1 MAGRKRKNQDNSP
14 SGRTSA
20 WLDDAAG
27 QMVALQ
33 GELVKRV
40 AVGPTNGGPGELE
53 KADFLEAYLEEAELG
68 PVRRLTD
75 ARGDVPRPS
84 LVAVVPGRDRSRRL
98 WFMTH
103 LDVVP
108 AGDRNLWKSD
118 PFVLRVEGD
127 KLVGRGVED
136 NHQGM
141 VASIFATLG
150 LRAQGLEPE
159 CDVGLLFVA
168 DEETGS
174 EHGLRW
180 ILANHR
186 DLFGENDAFVV
197 PDAGNFDG
205 SMIEVAEKSIL
216 WLRFRTVGKQVHAS
230 TPNQGINAF
239 VAASHL
245 VVKLRELYDRFDVR
259 DPLFDPPMSTF
270 EPTRR
275 EANVP
280 NLNTVPGEDVFF
292 MDCRILPQTP
302 VDAVLRT
309 VREMCADVARQN
321 RVVISFEVVTRED
334 AAPPTPTDAPL
345 VGRLARAVQRIYKVD
360 AHPRGIGGGTVASHL
375 RRLDW
380 PVVVWSRMDETAHQP
395 NEYIWIPNMVGDAK
409 VFAALMLGDP
419 PPESTP
425 PDEPADPPTGH

>member
-1 MAGRKRKNQDNSP
+1 MAGRKRRNSDESP
-14 SGRTSA
+14 SGRAAA
-20 WLDDAAG
+20 WIDDAAG
-27 QMVALQ
+27 RMVALQ
-33 GELVKRV
+33 AELVKRV
-40 AVGPTNGGPGELE
+40 AVGPASGGPGELE
-53 KADFLEAYLEEAELG
+53 KADFLQAYLESAGLG
-68 PVRRLTD
+68 PVTRLTD
-75 ARGDVPRPS
+75 ARGDVPRPN
-84 LVAVVPGRDRSRRL
+84 LAATLPGRDRARRL

-108 AGDRNLWKSD
+108 PGDRNLWKSD

-141 VASIFATLG
+141 VASIFAAQA
-150 LRAQGLEPE
+150 LRDLDLVPE
-159 CDVGLLFVA
+159 CDVGLLLVA

-180 ILANHR
+180 LLAQHR
-186 DLFGENDAFVV
+186 DLFGPDDAFVV

-239 VAASHL
+239 VAASQL
-245 VVKLRELYDRFDVR
+245 VVKLRELYERFDLR

-280 NLNTVPGEDVFF
+280 NINTVPGEDVFF
-292 MDCRILPQTP
+292 MDCRVLPQTP
-302 VDAVLRT
+302 PDAVLRT
-309 VREMCADVARQN
+309 VREICSDVARLY
-321 RVVISFEVVTRED
+321 RVVISVEVVTRED
-334 AAPPTPTDAPL
+334 AAPPTPSDAPL
-345 VGRLARAVQRIYKVD
+345 VGRVARSVKRVYKVD
-360 AHPRGIGGGTVASHL
+360 ARPRGIGGGTVASYL
-375 RRLDW
+375 RREGW

-395 NEYIWIPNMVGDAK
+395 NEYIWIPNLVGDAK
-409 VFAALMLGDP
+409 VFADLMLGAQP
-419 PPESTP
+419 
-425 PDEPADPPTGH
+425 PADAPEPVTAP